1 MSDIKTYNK
10 MKTNNTI
17 KLSLCLCLSGMALS
31 PVEAQSKFHVD
42 LDYHYNLGL
51 SQKLLGSTYGRK
63 DYKMGGNSLRLGAR
77 YDVAPQWSVGGGIG
91 LDRYTEEDFNTMPLY
106 ATLRY
111 KPLKKLPGAYAFTDL
126 GYAIGVSDDFYP
138 GFTGRL
144 GLGYTVSV
152 TKHFGV
158 NFQVAYDFKDFR
170 GITTGYIDNATQKP
184 VFYDSNSTRHS
195 LSFGVG
201 VTF

>member
-63 DYKMGGNSLRLGAR
+63 DYKMAATRCGSVPATTWLR
-77 YDVAPQWSVGGGIG
+77 S
-91 LDRYTEEDFNTMPLY
+91 
-106 ATLRY
+106 
-111 KPLKKLPGAYAFTDL
+111 
-126 GYAIGVSDDFYP
+126 
-138 GFTGRL
+138 GR
-144 GLGYTVSV
+144 
-152 TKHFGV
+152 
-158 NFQVAYDFKDFR
+158 
-170 GITTGYIDNATQKP
+170 
-184 VFYDSNSTRHS
+184 
-195 LSFGVG
+195 
-201 VTF
+201 